1 MEGFV
6 TMRDFIYEIPVKV
19 YFGREQ
25 FGHLG
30 QELSRHGKK
39 VLRNSR
45 RKVQWESLR
54 EMPCKIVPD
63 WTGR

>member
-1 MEGFV
+1 
-6 TMRDFIYEIPVKV
+6 MRDFIYEIPVKV

-39 VLRNSR
+39 YCSYMEEVLSRGRGCMTRLFLRSR
-45 RKVQWESLR
+45 R
-54 EMPCKIVPD
+54 PI
-63 WTGR
+63 